1 MLAEGVPGYRRS
13 GNARRFFCGTARAVQ
28 RRMRAVC
35 CKGATALKHG
45 AKMTTNSARLP
56 PDVEALSTLSEYL
69 ERALDKALSLI
80 MLRTG
85 VEDARLYL
93 GDVSAPKEEWASC
106 GTIHRELSDAIL
118 VATQSGLNHLSIDGQ
133 TYRFTRVFAQAENR
147 GAIVFTPA

>member
-1 MLAEGVPGYRRS
+1 
-13 GNARRFFCGTARAVQ
+13 
-28 RRMRAVC
+28 
-35 CKGATALKHG
+35 
-45 AKMTTNSARLP
+45 MTTNSARLP

-85 VEDARLYL
+85 AEDARLYL
-93 GDVSAPKEEWASC
+93 GDVSAPKEEWSSC

-118 VATQSGLNHLSIDGQ
+118 EATQSGLNNVSIDGQ
-133 TYRFTRVFAQAENR
+133 TYRFTRVFAQTENR